1 MVEQILWKGQHRP
14 TVKIYE
20 ISIEQ
25 WKMGNRTPFPVQ
37 KLEITRNPAP
47 NCEKIQGRIQ
57 LSFEDIHLRPKGP
70 NDTDFVISHQDIE
83 NLAHQVWHQ
92 QDKQG
97 KRTTKKTTK
106 KKI

>member
-1 MVEQILWKGQHRP
+1 MIRDVKFWLNKSTGKVNIVL

-47 NCEKIQGRIQ
+47 NCEKI
-57 LSFEDIHLRPKGP
+57 
-70 NDTDFVISHQDIE
+70 
-83 NLAHQVWHQ
+83 
-92 QDKQG
+92 
-97 KRTTKKTTK
+97 
-106 KKI
+106 